1 LASTKCYDVLNK
13 SGWYMGLWE
22 SRWQRLSQ
30 ARHADDGPHGR
41 YSAGEE
47 VDGENGEEGDE

>member
-1 LASTKCYDVLNK
+1 
-13 SGWYMGLWE
+13 MGLWE
-22 SRWQRLSQ
+22 SRWQSLSQ